1 VRFTNQPFRVLD
13 TGSATGTGLGVL
25 LKGGRVDRAKRAE
38 TIPFRE
44 IFGIGRATRGV
55 EMHVKYAKAGRSGP
69 QWIFWSLT

>member
-1 VRFTNQPFRVLD
+1 M
-13 TGSATGTGLGVL
+13 GVL

-44 IFGIGRATRGV
+44 IFGIGRATGGV